1 MVDVYGAHET
11 RFYYVEETTYGVTP
25 TNPSMTGLAGA
36 ENVEAAINPSNI
48 KLRGIGSVDLQAIK
62 KGLRQVMVKVAY
74 PLPSDNPINFLQW
87 AKVELDKSLSIQVI
101 YYKGT
106 FASATDIIS
115 LLHKGCKFNRLS
127 VECSIE
133 DVIRASAELLGQDL
147 TVGTAKIT
155 GATYGDNVGA
165 VPFYESYVKKATTT
179 LERVTDWKWTIENN
193 LKRVP
198 VIKTGGHIL
207 KYLPHRHRN
216 LTGEVTFEFEDKEE
230 FDDVINDTEFS
241 LEFGLGGSPVKKIT
255 FTGCKW
261 ENVASPTRIGDLVAL
276 KAPFVAKGPV
286 AIS

>member
-241 LEFGLGGSPVKKIT
+241 LEFGLGGSPVKKAV
-255 FTGCKW
+255 FSNCKW
-261 ENVASPTRIGDLVAL
+261 EDIRTPTRIEDLVAL
-276 KAPFVAKGPV
+276 KAPFVAKSV
-286 AIS
+286 TIS